1 MSSHHQERLR
11 PYGSSKSLMR
21 LRHRWRKNR
30 NHLEK
35 RICRSE
41 NAYLLIA
48 RCIAY
53 VRTARRLIECVR
65 NSKVSGVD
73 LTRDVALPRKGMLR
87 GATSE
92 SAESRPR
99 RMRDVCIVPLKS
111 SISAYL

>member
-1 MSSHHQERLR
+1 MSFGERI
-11 PYGSSKSLMR
+11 S
-21 LRHRWRKNR
+21 
-30 NHLEK
+30 
-35 RICRSE
+35 
-41 NAYLLIA
+41 LIA

-87 GATSE
+87 GPPQKVLRAGL
-92 SAESRPR
+92 AE
-99 RMRDVCIVPLKS
+99 CETFGIVPLKS